1 MVSVDVER
9 QTASLM
15 DPTDLK
21 IVKPDVH
28 HDVSMLKGYKLGLQ
42 SEAELEV
49 MRLRAMDTEEELVVQ
64 IVNHDMFQNVE
75 EHEATGARLRTKPPG
90 RKQWRFEALFADGS
104 KKWLSW
110 TEANQQAAL
119 DRYAEIHPEPNIP
132 DFKLDGE
139 ELLVRSVQVG
149 MAVHLL
155 ERGGDV

>member
-28 HDVSMLKGYKLGLQ
+28 VSMLKGYKLGLQ
-42 SEAELEV
+42 SEAEV

-75 EHEATGARLRTKPPG
+75 EHKATGARL
-90 RKQWRFEALFADGS
+90 
-104 KKWLSW
+104 
-110 TEANQQAAL
+110 
-119 DRYAEIHPEPNIP
+119 
-132 DFKLDGE
+132 
-139 ELLVRSVQVG
+139 
-149 MAVHLL
+149 
-155 ERGGDV
+155 